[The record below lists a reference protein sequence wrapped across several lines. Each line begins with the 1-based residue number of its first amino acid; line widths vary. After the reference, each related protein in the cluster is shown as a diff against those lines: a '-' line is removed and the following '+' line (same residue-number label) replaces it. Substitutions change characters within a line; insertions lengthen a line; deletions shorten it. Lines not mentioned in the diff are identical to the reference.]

1 MRRQCAT
8 VRENK
13 RFKFMVSLIFKN
25 LEGTHIKYL
34 KSIAQK
40 ETKEIS
46 SKHKSKRRTASSSSS
61 LYLLFRRCFSVASS
75 FVNEKSPNHPFCC
88 CLAMIGR
95 KKGGGSF
102 VFFVEKEK
110 PKIKKI
116 NQKSLL
122 FWASLS
128 LLSRGQQTR
137 EEKKAISSRSQTA
150 FLSPGPSVVEED
162 LEDLEDVH
170 HRGDV

>member
-102 VFFVEKEK
+102 VFFVREKEK
-110 PKIKKI
+110 PKIKKK

-122 FWASLS
+122 SFFGLHFLFCHAGNK
-128 LLSRGQQTR
+128 R
-137 EEKKAISSRSQTA
+137 EKKKKQFLLAPKLRFFPPVRPSSR
-150 FLSPGPSVVEED
+150 
-162 LEDLEDVH
+162 
-170 HRGDV
+170 RI

>member
-1 MRRQCAT
+1 
-8 VRENK
+8 
-13 RFKFMVSLIFKN
+13 MVSLIFKN

-88 CLAMIGR
+88 CLAMMIGR

-102 VFFVEKEK
+102 VFFVREKEK
-110 PKIKKI
+110 PKIKKKI
-116 NQKSLL
+116 KNLFSPFLGFTFSFVTRATNARRKKSN
-122 FWASLS
+122 FFSLPNCVS
-128 LLSRGQQTR
+128 FPRSVRRRGGFRGFRGFT
-137 EEKKAISSRSQTA
+137 
-150 FLSPGPSVVEED
+150 SPY
-162 LEDLEDVH
+162 
-170 HRGDV
+170 GDV

>member
-13 RFKFMVSLIFKN
+13 RFKMVSLIFKN
-25 LEGTHIKYL
+25 LEGNAYKISKKHRAKRNKRDLIKTRVND
-34 KSIAQK
+34 AP
-40 ETKEIS
+40 
-46 SKHKSKRRTASSSSS
+46 RRHHH
-61 LYLLFRRCFSVASS
+61 LCLLFRRCFSVASS

-102 VFFVEKEK
+102 VFRGEREAK
-110 PKIKKI
+110 
-116 NQKSLL
+116 NQKKSKISSLL

-128 LLSRGQQTR
+128 RHAGNKH
-137 EEKKAISSRSQTA
+137 EKKKKQFLLAPKLRFFPPVRPSSR
-150 FLSPGPSVVEED
+150 
-162 LEDLEDVH
+162 
-170 HRGDV
+170 RI

>member
-1 MRRQCAT
+1 
-8 VRENK
+8 
-13 RFKFMVSLIFKN
+13 MVSLIFKN

-102 VFFVEKEK
+102 VFFVREKEK
-110 PKIKKI
+110 PKIKKKI
-116 NQKSLL
+116 KNLFSPFLGFTFSFVTRATNARRKKSN
-122 FWASLS
+122 FFSLPNCVS
-128 LLSRGQQTR
+128 FPRSVRRRGGFRGFRGCT
-137 EEKKAISSRSQTA
+137 
-150 FLSPGPSVVEED
+150 SP
-162 LEDLEDVH
+162 
-170 HRGDV
+170 R

>member
-1 MRRQCAT
+1 
-8 VRENK
+8 
-13 RFKFMVSLIFKN
+13 MVSLIFKN
-25 LEGTHIKYL
+25 LEGNALKYL
-34 KSIAQK
+34 KSIVQK

-110 PKIKKI
+110 PKIKKKI
-116 NQKSLL
+116 KNLSFFGLHFL
-122 FWASLS
+122 FCHAGNK
-128 LLSRGQQTR
+128 R
-137 EEKKAISSRSQTA
+137 EKKKKQFLLAPKLRFFPPVRPSSR
-150 FLSPGPSVVEED
+150 
-162 LEDLEDVH
+162 
-170 HRGDV
+170 RI

>member
-88 CLAMIGR
+88 CLAMMIGR

-110 PKIKKI
+110 PKIKKKMKNI
-116 NQKSLL
+116 SHFLGFTFSSRGWQHEKKKKKQ
-122 FWASLS
+122 F
-128 LLSRGQQTR
+128 LLSQTTFPPVR
-137 EEKKAISSRSQTA
+137 PSSR
-150 FLSPGPSVVEED
+150 
-162 LEDLEDVH
+162 
-170 HRGDV
+170 RI

>member
-1 MRRQCAT
+1 
-8 VRENK
+8 
-13 RFKFMVSLIFKN
+13 MVSLIFKN
-25 LEGTHIKYL
+25 LEGNALKYL

-95 KKGGGSF
+95 KKGGGF
-102 VFFVEKEK
+102 FLFFVEKEK
-110 PKIKKI
+110 PKIKKKMKNI
-116 NQKSLL
+116 SPFLGFTFSSRGWQHEKKKKKQ
-122 FWASLS
+122 F
-128 LLSRGQQTR
+128 LLSQTTFPPVR
-137 EEKKAISSRSQTA
+137 PSSR
-150 FLSPGPSVVEED
+150 
-162 LEDLEDVH
+162 
-170 HRGDV
+170 RI

>member
-102 VFFVEKEK
+102 VFFVREKEK
-110 PKIKKI
+110 PKIKKKI
-116 NQKSLL
+116 KNLSFFGLHFL
-122 FWASLS
+122 FCHAGNK
-128 LLSRGQQTR
+128 R
-137 EEKKAISSRSQTA
+137 EKKKKQFLLAPKLRFFPPVRPSSR
-150 FLSPGPSVVEED
+150 
-162 LEDLEDVH
+162 
-170 HRGDV
+170 RI